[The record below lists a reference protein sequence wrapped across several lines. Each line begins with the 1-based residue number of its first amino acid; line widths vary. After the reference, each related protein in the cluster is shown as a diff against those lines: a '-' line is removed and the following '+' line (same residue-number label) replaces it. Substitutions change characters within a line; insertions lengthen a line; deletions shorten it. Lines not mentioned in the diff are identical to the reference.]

1 MYLHHGWRLEL
12 DDLGAPFPPK
22 TFYDSVILRLIFPW
36 KFAIYHIRPICCL
49 SGNPVKNFFVLPGEQ
64 EDCGKNNQVT
74 EVLPGPRPVSEELM
88 ITWTEFSLATE
99 TVKDLK
105 GEELQEKLDEK
116 KKRIPQR
123 HFLFAHML
131 GGSVEKIIIIK
142 RRQTERIY
150 HEHFPQHP
158 ANRQLS
164 RAAKQL

>member
-1 MYLHHGWRLEL
+1 M
-12 DDLGAPFPPK
+12 
-22 TFYDSVILRLIFPW
+22 
-36 KFAIYHIRPICCL
+36 
-49 SGNPVKNFFVLPGEQ
+49 KNFFVLPGEQ
-64 EDCGKNNQVT
+64 EDCGKNSQVT